1 LILPLHLVV
10 SRSSVMQHQIV
21 QAALFGLFPKESKQ
35 RQNNE
40 EGQQTQGE
48 AFIKFAFP
56 LDSASVIIS
65 FSFHT

>member
-1 LILPLHLVV
+1 
-10 SRSSVMQHQIV
+10 MQHQIV